1 MGELLQLEV
10 RYVNGEE
17 RTEPGTTS
25 SVRRLWRE
33 HHEWLYVRGTLDKYF
48 LPKGI
53 FRFGALVEAVYSTYP
68 FFENYTATL
77 NRAPVFQPTPESRTY
92 FLGNFRAQQYLAGG
106 LRTIVALARDRF
118 DLRIEGY
125 VFQPYRAILRS
136 ADDQPEAGLEVSDR
150 AYLASGSLIY
160 QSPIGPIWF
169 NTSYIDGL
177 PDPWAFSLNFG
188 YVIFA
193 QRSSE

>member
-1 MGELLQLEV
+1 MG
-10 RYVNGEE
+10 
-17 RTEPGTTS
+17 
-25 SVRRLWRE
+25 
-33 HHEWLYVRGTLDKYF
+33 
-48 LPKGI
+48 
-53 FRFGALVEAVYSTYP
+53 
-68 FFENYTATL
+68 
-77 NRAPVFQPTPESRTY
+77 
-92 FLGNFRAQQYLAGG
+92 
-106 LRTIVALARDRF
+106 LARDGF